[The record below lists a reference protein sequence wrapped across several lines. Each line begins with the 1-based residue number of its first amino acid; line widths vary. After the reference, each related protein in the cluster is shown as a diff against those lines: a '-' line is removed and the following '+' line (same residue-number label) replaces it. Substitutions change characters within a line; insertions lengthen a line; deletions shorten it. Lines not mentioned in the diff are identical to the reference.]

1 MTEYGITASQT
12 VGPFLKIGLV
22 REGQEFVVPKN
33 TNGALKIQVNQQYS
47 LADTQRAH
55 EDLESR
61 LTTGSTVLIP

>member
-1 MTEYGITASQT
+1 MITNKSFSTETSERYSRAL
-12 VGPFLKIGLV
+12 F
-22 REGQEFVVPKN
+22 EVVK
-33 TNGALKIQVNQQYS
+33 NGALKIQVNQQYS